1 MQMNVFLV
9 MGKQCTKCKE
19 VKDLDSFGNRSASK
33 DGKRYQCKQCD
44 SKRHKERYANDIEYR
59 ERIMERT
66 RKRDIEKQFNISVE
80 EYNEYMTDAEC
91 SICES
96 KERLV
101 LDHCHNSGKIRGVLC
116 HNCNVGIGNL
126 RDSPQIV
133 ARALY
138 YLQENE

>member
-1 MQMNVFLV
+1 MTSALRV

-33 DGKRYQCKQCD
+33 DGKRYQCKQCV
-44 SKRHKERYANDIEYR
+44 SRRHKERYANDIEYR

-80 EYNEYMTDAEC
+80 EYTEYMKNAEC

-116 HNCNVGIGNL
+116 RTCNTGIGHL
-126 RDSPQIV
+126 RDSPELV
-133 ARALY
+133 SRALY
-138 YLQENE
+138 YLQET